1 MKRAQFVLAL
11 WGVTG
16 LAAGLQA
23 GDCDC
28 PKSKS
33 CTQCQCRDDSGILD
47 HVDKVAGQ
55 FHASFKKN
63 FKLMSGI
70 SRLGKSDCD
79 ISPSCGCEVAPSCGC
94 EIAPSCG
101 CEVKPSCGCEIAPS
115 CGCEVCG
122 PGATSVHQTNVAP
135 PLSHQPQRVNSQP
148 APNGY
153 APQQVPDAQ
162 VDPFV
167 DETPRSGQ
175 SKVRGRT
182 IQYRTNGQPVSGQPI
197 STPTRTPSGSS
208 RPAYGQQYNSQA
220 HSLTPNWPDKTQPR
234 QLQLVAP
241 ASGESQ
247 VTVEQVFSSAYRVKL
262 SDGPEQAQPATTGL
276 RPVPSKG
283 NSSSGDNVS
292 SRNVG
297 NRVVVPKELS
307 KDSKDPYERGE
318 PIQLDAYENPLRR

>member
-47 HVDKVAGQ
+47 HIDKVGGQ

-70 SRLGKSDCD
+70 SGLGKSDCD
-79 ISPSCGCEVAPSCGC
+79 VSPSCGCEAAPSCGC
-94 EIAPSCG
+94 EA
-101 CEVKPSCGCEIAPS
+101 KPS

-122 PGATSVHQTNVAP
+122 QGSSSIHQSNVAP
-135 PLSHQPQRVNSQP
+135 PPSHQPQRVQP
-148 APNGY
+148 HSVPNTQH
-153 APQQVPDAQ
+153 APDAQ

-167 DETPRSGQ
+167 DEAPRSGQ

-182 IQYRTNGQPVSGQPI
+182 IQYRTNSLPVGGQPHGTPVR
-197 STPTRTPSGSS
+197 TPTGNS

-220 HSLTPNWPDKTQPR
+220 QSLTPNWPDRKQPR

-247 VTVEQVFSSAYRVKL
+247 VTVEQVFGSAYRVKL
-262 SDGPEQAQPATTGL
+262 SDGPEQSQSETAGL
-276 RPVPSKG
+276 RPVPS
-283 NSSSGDNVS
+283 NPPIGDNVS

-297 NRVVVPKELS
+297 NRVVVPKELP
-307 KDSKDPYERGE
+307 KDLKDPYDRGE
-318 PIQLDAYENPLRR
+318 PIQLEAFENPLRR

>member
-16 LAAGLQA
+16 LATGLHA
-23 GDCDC
+23 SDCDC

-47 HVDKVAGQ
+47 HIDKVGGQ

-79 ISPSCGCEVAPSCGC
+79 VSPSCGCEVAPSCGC
-94 EIAPSCG
+94 EA
-101 CEVKPSCGCEIAPS
+101 KPSCGCEIAPS
-115 CGCEVCG
+115 CGCEVCAQG
-122 PGATSVHQTNVAP
+122 STSDPQSNIAQ
-135 PLSHQPQRVNSQP
+135 PLSHKPQRVQP
-148 APNGY
+148 QNVPNT
-153 APQQVPDAQ
+153 QQVPDAQ

-175 SKVRGRT
+175 NKVRGRT
-182 IQYRTNGQPVSGQPI
+182 IQYRTNGQPVSGQPV

-220 HSLTPNWPDKTQPR
+220 QSLTPNWPDKTKPR

-241 ASGESQ
+241 ASGESE

-276 RPVPSKG
+276 RPVPSK
-283 NSSSGDNVS
+283 STPPSGDNVS

-307 KDSKDPYERGE
+307 KDLNEPYERGE
-318 PIQLDAYENPLRR
+318 PKEPEAFENPLRR